1 MGSPSDDGLGFEPA
15 ERLDVYTRQGHFG
28 LVGLQE
34 RVRQHGGT
42 LTIDTGPGR
51 GTKIMVC
58 LPTAVAHPVS
68 AC

>member
-1 MGSPSDDGLGFEPA
+1 MGSPSDDG
-15 ERLDVYTRQGHFG
+15 RQGHFG